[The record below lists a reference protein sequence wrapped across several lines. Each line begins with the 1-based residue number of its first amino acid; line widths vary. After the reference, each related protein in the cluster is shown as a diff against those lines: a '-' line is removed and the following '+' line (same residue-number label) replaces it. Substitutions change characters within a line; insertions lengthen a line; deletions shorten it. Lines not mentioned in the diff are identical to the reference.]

1 MGERGP
7 LALALSAGP
16 SPAERARGS
25 FATGLVFSRGDESY
39 GCYARRPMSIFRFCP
54 LCARPLPTPTE
65 PPERVVQQ
73 ECAGC
78 GAIHYRNAKPTASA
92 LVVRDGRVLL
102 GRRSIEPHKDLWDVP
117 GGFLE
122 PWEDPLEGVRRE
134 VLEETGYE
142 VEPGE
147 VLAILVD
154 VYDDPSV
161 YTFNV
166 YYLARIVGGE
176 PRPADDVAELGW
188 FGRDE
193 LPAVA
198 FATGREA
205 LSMWKD
211 RLSGRPGLAE

>member
-1 MGERGP
+1 
-7 LALALSAGP
+7 
-16 SPAERARGS
+16 
-25 FATGLVFSRGDESY
+25 
-39 GCYARRPMSIFRFCP
+39 MSLYKFCP
-54 LCARPLPTPTE
+54 CCACPLPMPAE
-65 PPERVVQQ
+65 PPERVVQL
-73 ECAGC
+73 ECPAC
-78 GAIHYRNAKPTASA
+78 GAVHYRNAKPTASA

-122 PWEDPLEGVRRE
+122 PWEDPLDGVRRE

-142 VEPGE
+142 IEPGE

-188 FGRDE
+188 FGPDE

-198 FATGREA
+198 FATGRRA
-205 LSMWKD
+205 LELWTD
-211 RLSGRPGLAE
+211 RLNSGAARD